1 MVDTLLSNNFSNEVY
16 ETLSVAVNDLIR
28 RVMFFNFNIKSNGI
42 ECVENS
48 INIEPDE
55 LNIDKN

>member
-1 MVDTLLSNNFSNEVY
+1 MKVY
-16 ETLSVAVNDLIR
+16 ETLSVTWNDLIR
-28 RVMFFNFNIKSNGI
+28 RGYVFNFNIKSNGI

-55 LNIDKN
+55 LNIDRNLIIRKTF

>member
-1 MVDTLLSNNFSNEVY
+1 MKVY
-16 ETLSVAVNDLIR
+16 ETLSVTWNDLIR
-28 RVMFFNFNIKSNGI
+28 RGYVFNFNIKSNGI
-42 ECVENS
+42 EFVENS